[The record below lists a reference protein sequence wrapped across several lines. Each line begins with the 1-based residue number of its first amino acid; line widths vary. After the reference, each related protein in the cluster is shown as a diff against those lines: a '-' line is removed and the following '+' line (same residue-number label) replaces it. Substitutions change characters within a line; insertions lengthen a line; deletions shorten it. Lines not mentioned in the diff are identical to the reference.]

1 MTMLRTTSLICLT
14 LLAACGGGATEA
26 ATSASGPPA
35 SGTVDAAPNITF
47 NPSPLN
53 IMAGGTATF
62 AFGSVG
68 HNVYFDGTTGAPAN
82 IPGVNVDTSV
92 TRTFP
97 TPGTY
102 VYTCHIHPGMTG
114 RIVVSAAPTASDSG
128 PTGYG
133 SYNRS

>member
-1 MTMLRTTSLICLT
+1 MLRTTSLIGLT

-26 ATSASGPPA
+26 ATSTSVPA
-35 SGTVDAAPNITF
+35 TTGTVDATPNITF

-53 IMAGGTATF
+53 IVAGGTATF

-82 IPGVNVDTSV
+82 IPGVNVNTSV

-114 RIVVSAAPTASDSG
+114 RVIVSPAATAADSG

>member
-1 MTMLRTTSLICLT
+1 MLRTTSLICLT
-14 LLAACGGGATEA
+14 LLAACGGGTTEY
-26 ATSASGPPA
+26 ATSASVPPT
-35 SGTVDAAPNITF
+35 SGTVDATPNITF

-53 IMAGGTATF
+53 IVAGGSATF

-68 HNVYFDGTTGAPAN
+68 HNVYFDSATGAPAD
-82 IPGVNVDTSV
+82 IPGVNVNASV

-114 RIVVSAAPTASDSG
+114 RVVVSPAATASDSG

-133 SYNRS
+133 TYNRS

>member
-1 MTMLRTTSLICLT
+1 MLRTTSLICLT
-14 LLAACGGGATEA
+14 LLAACGGATEYP
-26 ATSASGPPA
+26 TSASVPPA
-35 SGTVDAAPNITF
+35 SGTVDATPNITF

-53 IMAGGTATF
+53 IVAGGTATF
-62 AFGSVG
+62 AFGSVA
-68 HNVYFDGTTGAPAN
+68 HNVYFDAATGAPAD
-82 IPGVNVDTSV
+82 IPGVNVNTSV
-92 TRTFP
+92 TRAFP

-114 RIVVSAAPTASDSG
+114 RVVVSPAATASDSG

>member
-1 MTMLRTTSLICLT
+1 MLRTTSLICLT
-14 LLAACGGGATEA
+14 LLAACGRGATEA
-26 ATSASGPPA
+26 AISASVPPA
-35 SGTVDAAPNITF
+35 SGTVDATPNITF

-53 IMAGGTATF
+53 IVAGGSATF

-68 HNVYFDGTTGAPAN
+68 HNVYFDSATGAPAD
-82 IPGVNVDTSV
+82 IPGVNVNASV

-114 RIVVSAAPTASDSG
+114 RVVVSPAATASDSG

>member
-1 MTMLRTTSLICLT
+1 MYLT

-26 ATSASGPPA
+26 ATSGSAPPS
-35 SGTVDAAPNITF
+35 SGTVDATPNITF

-53 IMAGGTATF
+53 IVAGGTATF

-68 HNVYFDGTTGAPAN
+68 HNVFFDGATGAPAD
-82 IPGVNVDTSV
+82 IPGVNVNTSV

-97 TPGTY
+97 MAGTY

-114 RIVVSAAPTASDSG
+114 RIVVSPAPARSDSG
-128 PTGYG
+128 PTGYAG
-133 SYNRS
+133 YNRS

>member
-1 MTMLRTTSLICLT
+1 MLRTTSLICLT

-26 ATSASGPPA
+26 ATSTSVPPT
-35 SGTVDAAPNITF
+35 SGTVDATPSITF

-53 IMAGGTATF
+53 IVAGGTATF

-68 HNVYFDGTTGAPAN
+68 HNVYFDGAIGAPAD
-82 IPGVNVDTSV
+82 IPGVNANTSV
-92 TRTFP
+92 TRMFP
-97 TPGTY
+97 MAGTY

-114 RIVVSAAPTASDSG
+114 RIVVSPAAPASDSG

-133 SYNRS
+133 SYSRS

>member
-1 MTMLRTTSLICLT
+1 MLRTTSLICLT
-14 LLAACGGGATEA
+14 VLAACGGGATEA
-26 ATSASGPPA
+26 PTPASVPPT
-35 SGTVDAAPNITF
+35 SGTVDATPNITF

-53 IMAGGTATF
+53 IAAGGTATF

-68 HNVYFDGTTGAPAN
+68 HNVYFDGATGAPAN
-82 IPGVNVDTSV
+82 IPGVNVNTSV
-92 TRTFP
+92 TRMFP
-97 TPGTY
+97 TAGTY

-114 RIVVSAAPTASDSG
+114 RIVVSPAPTASDSG

>member
-1 MTMLRTTSLICLT
+1 MLRTTSLICLT
-14 LLAACGGGATEA
+14 LLAACGGATTET
-26 ATSASGPPA
+26 ATSTSAPPT
-35 SGTVDAAPNITF
+35 SGTVDATPNITF

-53 IMAGGTATF
+53 IVAGGTATF
-62 AFGSVG
+62 AFGSVA
-68 HNVYFDGTTGAPAN
+68 HNVYFDGATGAPAN
-82 IPGVNVDTSV
+82 IPGVNVNTSV

-102 VYTCHIHPGMTG
+102 TYTCHIHPGMTG
-114 RIVVSAAPTASDSG
+114 RIVVSPAPTASDSG